1 MCRAQNEIGLQEH
14 PCIFHLMPAGKP
26 DPVSNCSVSNQ
37 SYSTMSVTCK
47 YGFNGGLRQV
57 NRPHQLL
64 LVSLIKFTFNKYQIF
79 HLLSN
84 SYTIS
89 ISRSLIC

>member
-1 MCRAQNEIGLQEH
+1 MNKLFHINYDFQKIYRLNTFTFFHHRMCRAQNEIGLQEN

-47 YGFNGGLRQV
+47 PGFNGGLRQV
-57 NRPHQLL
+57 QLA
-64 LVSLIKFTFNKYQIF
+64 
-79 HLLSN
+79 SN
-84 SYTIS
+84 SG
-89 ISRSLIC
+89 

>member
-1 MCRAQNEIGLQEH
+1 MYTIWLYDIKFLSTIVCNLRMCRAQNEIGLQEK

-26 DPVSNCSVSNQ
+26 DPVSNCSVANQ

-57 NRPHQLL
+57 YHKW
-64 LVSLIKFTFNKYQIF
+64 IFNE
-79 HLLSN
+79 SE
-84 SYTIS
+84 S
-89 ISRSLIC
+89 IL